1 MYPQGRSHLG
11 TNLSHCISVYFLDS
25 WLCIKRISSASHII
39 LVLCLERPPRVSSP
53 GCQRP
58 KPLIWQGETIFF
70 NEHFQILRGE
80 IAMKFLCEY
89 EQGEEDGEV

>member
-1 MYPQGRSHLG
+1 M
-11 TNLSHCISVYFLDS
+11 
-25 WLCIKRISSASHII
+25 
-39 LVLCLERPPRVSSP
+39 LCLERPPRVSSP

-80 IAMKFLCEY
+80 IAVKFLCEY
-89 EQGEEDGEV
+89 KQGEEDGEVEFYDLSPLSFSPLFSGLNSLCELKYYI